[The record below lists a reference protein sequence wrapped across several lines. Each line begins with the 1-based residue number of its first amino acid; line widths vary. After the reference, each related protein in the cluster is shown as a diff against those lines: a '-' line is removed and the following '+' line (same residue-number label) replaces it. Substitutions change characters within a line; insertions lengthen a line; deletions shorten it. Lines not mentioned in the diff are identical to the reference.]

1 MSRLHLKSIA
11 FALAVTVLLVLG
23 ATTGGAFAHEVQHEA
38 HHAAGM
44 MHATPI
50 CAWMCA
56 TDGAVITPTIQPV
69 QFTLVHVAEPPLLS
83 HLRSSKYLSRL
94 QARAPPVL
102 S

>member
-11 FALAVTVLLVLG
+11 LTLAVVVLLLLG
-23 ATTGGAFAHEVQHEA
+23 ATTGSAFAHEVQHTA
-38 HHAAGM
+38 HHMAG

-50 CAWMCA
+50 CAWTCA
-56 TDGAVITPTIQPV
+56 TAGAVITPAVRPV
-69 QFTLVHVAEPPLLS
+69 QFTPVHYAASPFLS
-83 HLRSSKYLSRL
+83 RLRSSEYLSRL